1 MNLAENIIKFED
13 NYHDILREREKKRIE
28 FKNSLLEQIEQKKL
42 KDEDAK
48 KKQMKIEQIEE
59 KRILRQKELEQSRIK
74 RNKKK
79 NQNKDTL
86 DAVAENYRQI
96 MKENNLLQVN
106 KENNHNLILNTKISQ
121 KYIDS
126 SKEDRKKED
135 IKQKQGISAYDPYFP
150 QQRMSIIHTH
160 AVDNNQAYNPYK
172 NQPYLKERENGYQR
186 RIFMQNYKLNPDK
199 FQNVDIIKKDNQ
211 FKNLLQTNNFGFK
224 NKIKGC
230 FKYVNK

>member
-28 FKNSLLEQIEQKKL
+28 LKRTLMEQIE
-42 KDEDAK
+42 AK
-48 KKQMKIEQIEE
+48 KTDALKSKKKEMEIEE
-59 KRILRQKELEQSRIK
+59 REERRILRQKELEQSRMK
-74 RNKKK
+74 QNEKK
-79 NQNKDTL
+79 NRNKDTL
-86 DAVAENYRQI
+86 DAVTQNYQQI

-106 KENNHNLILNTKISQ
+106 RENNHNLILNTKISQ

-135 IKQKQGISAYDPYFP
+135 IKQKQGISAYDPYYP
-150 QQRMSIIHTH
+150 KQRMSIINTH

-211 FKNLLQTNNFGFK
+211 FKNLLQTNNFDFK
-224 NKIKGC
+224 NKIKSC